1 MLISGTH
8 ILFKLLK
15 IKLATIVNIDMN
27 FSLLEDVLVFKVST
41 EKLNSI
47 VVSKTKG
54 YSSFSSKYVL
64 PRKVKRIFR
73 EWQKIVVSY
82 VLLGCM

>member
-73 EWQKIVVSY
+73 E
-82 VLLGCM
+82 

>member
-15 IKLATIVNIDMN
+15 IKLATNVNIDMN

-73 EWQKIVVSY
+73 E
-82 VLLGCM
+82 